1 MKARDFKIRERHL
14 IKDGI
19 KFIIRFSFCSYRKI
33 NVINSAHID
42 FGTQQSLW
50 LNSKEEREN
59 FLKTLNLKN
68 FIFFEEW
75 RDEQKTSEQKVA

>member
-1 MKARDFKIRERHL
+1 MKARNFKMRERHL

-19 KFIIRFSFCSYRKI
+19 KFIIRFSSYGKI

-59 FLKTLNLKN
+59 FLKTLNLQN
-68 FIFFEEW
+68 FMFFEEW
-75 RDEQKTSEQKVA
+75 RDEQKTSEQAAA